1 MTTNDDWISPD
12 HRPAP
17 QVPRARRGEQAWRVT
32 KDGHTIG
39 CELRNDG
46 RVGAGWDA
54 DERRPSPTLT
64 SFLAVLWP
72 WASFGR
78 RLVSPPDACL
88 CRQSRQGAKLLF
100 VGDQPLQ
107 HKFDAVELSGAV
119 SVSGRHGRHSTL
131 SPRHV
136 CLLKGRTRDE

>member
-1 MTTNDDWISPD
+1 
-12 HRPAP
+12 
-17 QVPRARRGEQAWRVT
+17 
-32 KDGHTIG
+32 
-39 CELRNDG
+39 
-46 RVGAGWDA
+46 
-54 DERRPSPTLT
+54 
-64 SFLAVLWP
+64 
-72 WASFGR
+72 
-78 RLVSPPDACL
+78 
-88 CRQSRQGAKLLF
+88 